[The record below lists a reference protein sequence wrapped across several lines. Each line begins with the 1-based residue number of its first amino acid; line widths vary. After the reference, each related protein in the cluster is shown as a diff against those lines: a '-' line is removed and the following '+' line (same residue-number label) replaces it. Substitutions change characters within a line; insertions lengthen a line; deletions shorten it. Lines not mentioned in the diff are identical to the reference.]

1 MKPLVLLDV
10 DGVINDLEALY
21 RYQARDHE
29 GYAVVLSHGFYLHI
43 PDYMP
48 ELIQRLVEANEVWWC
63 TTWRERANDEL
74 RKFLGIPELPVVT
87 DGTERRVTDW
97 KAWAAEPSVQEAVE
111 SGRKVAWIE
120 DFGGY
125 QPDWDF
131 WPEVEFIDTVP
142 TGSVLRPESIEHLVG
157 S

>member
-1 MKPLVLLDV
+1 
-10 DGVINDLEALY
+10 
-21 RYQARDHE
+21 
-29 GYAVVLSHGFYLHI
+29 HI

-74 RKFLGIPELPVVT
+74 RKFLGITELPVVT

-131 WPEVEFIDTVP
+131 WPEVEFIDTVT
-142 TGSVLRPESIEHLVG
+142 TGYVLRPESIKHLVG